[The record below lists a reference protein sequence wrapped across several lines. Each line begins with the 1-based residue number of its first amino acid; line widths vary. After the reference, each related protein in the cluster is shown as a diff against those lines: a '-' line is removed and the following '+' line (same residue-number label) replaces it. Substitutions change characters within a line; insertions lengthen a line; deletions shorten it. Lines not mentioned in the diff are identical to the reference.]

1 MHDGSWLPGGC
12 WSIATSNVLIVLI
25 ASGLLGSFFYYIV
38 IHGLIRGKLKQS
50 WEVWS
55 YGVGAGS
62 LLVSVSTSVAAHFC
76 GAEGGLK
83 IVMAIWPLIMLPLH
97 GGYWAIAVHMSEKHS
112 KEKERESEP
121 L

>member
-1 MHDGSWLPGGC
+1 MTVPVGSWPPGDC
-12 WSIATSNVLIVLI
+12 WSTATSKMLIVLI

-38 IHGLIRGKLKQS
+38 IHGLIRGRLKRS

-62 LLVSVSTSVAAHFC
+62 LLISVSTSIAAYFC

-83 IVMAIWPLIMLPLH
+83 VLIAVWPLIMLPLH
-97 GGYWAIAVHMSEKHS
+97 VDTGRS
-112 KEKERESEP
+112 P
-121 L
+121 LI